1 MRGRKYLKTHLVCLY
16 FLDNDFVVNFEIYD
30 NFIDEVMSDLS
41 RVFSVLREF
50 RFSNNADNAD
60 VLR

>member
-16 FLDNDFVVNFEIYD
+16 FLDKDFVVNFEIYD

-41 RVFSVLREF
+41 RVFSVFREF